1 MAIGPPIKRR
11 QLFILAAMAA
21 TALATASLIISTV
34 ASLHQQ
40 EQHKRNYFNRK
51 IIDNIHRAELQRR

>member
-21 TALATASLIISTV
+21 TVLATASLIIFYSGKF
-34 ASLHQQ
+34 ASAGAAQ
-40 EQHKRNYFNRK
+40 EKP
-51 IIDNIHRAELQRR
+51 LQ